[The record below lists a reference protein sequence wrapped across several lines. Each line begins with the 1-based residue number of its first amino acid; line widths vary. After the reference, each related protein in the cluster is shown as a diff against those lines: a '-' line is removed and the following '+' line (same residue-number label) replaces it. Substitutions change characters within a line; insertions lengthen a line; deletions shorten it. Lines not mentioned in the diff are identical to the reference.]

1 LRNTVSEDDLDAQER
16 RDFRAWV
23 RAHHPD
29 AGGDSE
35 EFVAGLTDW
44 RRGRN
49 AGQAV
54 PMDRPRVTAFR
65 SRHGMWTLARWWRR
79 RHGTRRVH

>member
-1 LRNTVSEDDLDAQER
+1 MSEDDLDAQER

-65 SRHGMWTLARWWRR
+65 SRHGLWTLARWWRR